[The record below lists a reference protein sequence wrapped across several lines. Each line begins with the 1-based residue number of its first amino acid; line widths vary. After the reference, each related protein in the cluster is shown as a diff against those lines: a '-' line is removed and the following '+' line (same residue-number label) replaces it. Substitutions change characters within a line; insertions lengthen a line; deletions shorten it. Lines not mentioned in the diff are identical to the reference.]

1 MKADVS
7 ERRQWFAAHR
17 RARSGPL
24 KILIFLLIGAL
35 CAALANGAESTL
47 ASKDLTFKDILA
59 TRQGDSRSYVL
70 VGSGWIRG
78 IRFGDSGKYV
88 SKWLAEHPKAT
99 VTPISQMLMTN
110 TRTKKGEEL
119 VYIWLDDGDASLN
132 VDLVRAGMFPGAAMA
147 DMVDNDKGLTEL
159 LKNPQLADAKAQIE
173 KERAE
178 MPQDRPERLV
188 SEEEYKMR
196 MDRVQAAEAKARQE
210 RLGIWS
216 EEMKAERES
225 DGLP

>member
-1 MKADVS
+1 
-7 ERRQWFAAHR
+7 
-17 RARSGPL
+17 L
-24 KILIFLLIGAL
+24 KISTLLLIGAL
-35 CAALANGAESTL
+35 CAALANSADSIL
-47 ASKDLTFKDILA
+47 AWRDLTFKDILA
-59 TRQGDSRSYVL
+59 TRQGDSRLYVL
-70 VGSGWIRG
+70 VGGGWLRG

-88 SKWLAEHPKAT
+88 SQWLAEHPAAT
-99 VTPISQMLMTN
+99 ITPISQMLMTN
-110 TRTKKGEEL
+110 TRTKKGSEL
-119 VYIWLDDGDASLN
+119 VYIWIEDGDASLN
-132 VDLVRAGMFPGAAMA
+132 VDLVRAGMFPGASMA

-159 LKNPQLADAKAQIE
+159 LKNPQLADAKAQVE

-188 SEEEYKMR
+188 SEEEYKLR
-196 MDRVQAAEAKARQE
+196 MDRVQVAETKARQE